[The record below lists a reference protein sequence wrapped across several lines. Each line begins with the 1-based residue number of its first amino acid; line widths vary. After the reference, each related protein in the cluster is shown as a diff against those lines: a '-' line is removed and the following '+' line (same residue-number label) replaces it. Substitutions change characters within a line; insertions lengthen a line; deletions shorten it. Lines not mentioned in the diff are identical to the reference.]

1 MKKTLSKKR
10 DVVISHLLLRSLQD
24 NEVYCAQWGQ
34 ILYEVAFELRNIFY
48 KQIWTIV
55 FICHSFIC
63 QRTNSKGFFGETT
76 YNIQEILHFYKV
88 RRNSNQC

>member
-34 ILYEVAFELRNIFY
+34 ILYEVALELRNI
-48 KQIWTIV
+48 I
-55 FICHSFIC
+55 
-63 QRTNSKGFFGETT
+63 G
-76 YNIQEILHFYKV
+76 ILLPKLF
-88 RRNSNQC
+88 